1 MASNEDRNSPSRDAS
16 ELASQA
22 AEAATGQNMLSD
34 FRINDLLDTAKLLFA
49 QATKH
54 PAPLTQEYNVFLGEL
69 KKVVSGTSDLA
80 PEPGDKRFADP
91 IWKENKL
98 YSTMLQSYLALD
110 SSLKNYAGKA
120 GLEAKEAGRATFLLS
135 QVSDALAPTN
145 FLLGNPVALKRAV
158 ETNGKSLLEGFQNFL
173 GDVVEG
179 RPIPSQVDGRSFKVG
194 ENLAVTPGH
203 VVLRTEMFELLQYSP
218 RTEQVRQRP
227 ILVIPS
233 IINKYYA
240 FDLAPGRSLCE
251 YIVKRGFTLFTM
263 VWKNPQTAHDH
274 WGMEAYMDAMD
285 AAIGA
290 VHDITGVEDPSVFA
304 VCGAGPV
311 LVSLAGYYAASKQRK
326 IGSLTLMVSPLDTM
340 GMAQAKGIG
349 DFMDPE
355 VTKLTKHIPKNDRIS
370 ANEFTLLFAMLRPN
384 DLIWNYWIN
393 NYLMGNKPPVF
404 DVLYWN
410 ADGTGMTA
418 QYNKEFSVFSEANP
432 LVTPGAMTVKGTP
445 IADIAALDF
454 DSYVVAALTDHI
466 CVWPA
471 VYRSAQMLGDRSQ
484 FVLSGS
490 GHVQTIVSPP
500 GNAKSHYFLNPSKPA
515 AADEWFKNATKVQGT
530 WWDHIIAWWTERSG
544 PLVAAPSAPGNERH
558 PPLGKAPG
566 TYVFEKAS

>member
-1 MASNEDRNSPSRDAS
+1 MASNEDRSSSSRDAS

-69 KKVVSGTSDLA
+69 KKVLSGTSDLA

-120 GLEAKEAGRATFLLS
+120 GLEAKEAGRAAFLLS
-135 QVSDALAPTN
+135 QVSDAVAPTN
-145 FLLGNPVALKRAV
+145 FLLGNPQALKRAV
-158 ETNGKSLLEGFQNFL
+158 ETNGKSLLDGFQNFL
-173 GDVVEG
+173 GDVTEG

-194 ENLAVTPGH
+194 ENLAVTSGH

-218 RTEQVRQRP
+218 QTEQVRQRP

-251 YIVKRGFTLFTM
+251 YIVKQGFTLFAM

-285 AAIGA
+285 VAIGA
-290 VHDITGVEDPSVFA
+290 VQDITGVADPSVFG

-311 LVSLAGYYAASKQRK
+311 LVSLAGYYAARKQRK
-326 IGSLTLMVSPLDTM
+326 IGSLTLMVSPLDTV

-349 DFMDPE
+349 DFMDPG
-355 VTKLTKHIPKNDRIS
+355 VTKITKHIPKNDRIS

-393 NYLMGNKPPVF
+393 NYLMGNQPPAF

-418 QYNKEFSVFSEANP
+418 QYNKEFAAFSEANP

-445 IADIAALDF
+445 IADIAAFDF

-500 GNAKSHYFLNPSKPA
+500 GNAKSHYFLNSTKPA
-515 AADEWFKNATKVQGT
+515 AADEWLDNATKVQGT
-530 WWDHIIAWWTERSG
+530 WWDHIVAWWNVRSG
-544 PLVAAPSAPGNERH
+544 PLVAAPSGPGNERY

>member
-1 MASNEDRNSPSRDAS
+1 MASNEDRSSSSRDAS

-69 KKVVSGTSDLA
+69 KKVLSGTSDLA

-120 GLEAKEAGRATFLLS
+120 GLEAKEAGRTAFLLS
-135 QVSDALAPTN
+135 QVSDAVAPTN
-145 FLLGNPVALKRAV
+145 FLLGNPHALKRAV
-158 ETNGKSLLEGFQNFL
+158 ETNGKSLLDGFQNFL
-173 GDVVEG
+173 GDVT
-179 RPIPSQVDGRSFKVG
+179 RADPFRHRSTAGRSRSARTLPSRQGMWCYAPRCSSCCSIRRKRSKSDSGLSWSFRRLST
-194 ENLAVTPGH
+194 NITPSTSRRDE
-203 VVLRTEMFELLQYSP
+203 VCVNTSSNRASPCLRWSGKI
-218 RTEQVRQRP
+218 RRQR
-227 ILVIPS
+227 
-233 IINKYYA
+233 
-240 FDLAPGRSLCE
+240 
-251 YIVKRGFTLFTM
+251 M
-263 VWKNPQTAHDH
+263 
-274 WGMEAYMDAMD
+274 
-285 AAIGA
+285 
-290 VHDITGVEDPSVFA
+290 ITGAWKPIWTPWTSRSAPSTISPGVADPSVFG

-311 LVSLAGYYAASKQRK
+311 LVSLAGYYAARKQRK
-326 IGSLTLMVSPLDTM
+326 IGSLTLMVSPLDM
-340 GMAQAKGIG
+340 VGMAQAKGIG
-349 DFMDPE
+349 DFMDPG
-355 VTKLTKHIPKNDRIS
+355 VTKITKHIPKNDRIS

-393 NYLMGNKPPVF
+393 NYLMGNQPPAF

-418 QYNKEFSVFSEANP
+418 QYNKEFAAFSEANP

-445 IADIAALDF
+445 IADIAAFDF

-500 GNAKSHYFLNPSKPA
+500 GNAKSHYFLNSAKPA
-515 AADEWFKNATKVQGT
+515 AADEWLDNATKVQGT
-530 WWDHIIAWWTERSG
+530 WWDHIVAWWNVRSG
-544 PLVAAPSAPGNERH
+544 PLVAASSGPGNERY